1 MDREELKRLLPHRE
15 PMLLL
20 DEAEL
25 VAPGTARGGYQVRGD
40 EWFLQGHF
48 PGNPVVPGVIL
59 CEIMAQASCVLVAGG
74 TQGATPYLTGLER
87 ARFRQ
92 KVLPGDSILIESTLA
107 REKPPF
113 YFVSAQASVGGRVC
127 ANAEFSF
134 MLARPEEPR

>member
-1 MDREELKRLLPHRE
+1 MDREELKAVLPHRE
-15 PMLLL
+15 PMLLV

-25 VAPGTARGGYQVRGD
+25 VSPGKARGSYRVRGD

-59 CEIMAQASCVLVAGG
+59 CEIMAQASCLLVPGG
-74 TQGATPYLTGLER
+74 TEGFTPYLTGLER

-92 KVLPGDSILIESTLA
+92 KVLPGDVILIESALE

-113 YFVSAQASVGGRVC
+113 YFVKAQASVQGRIC
-127 ANAEFSF
+127 AGAEFSF
-134 MLARPEEPR
+134 MLARAAKPQ